1 MVQHLINWVLAI
13 LVALL
18 LGASGG
24 AHAED
29 GWPSD
34 EMVAKALTT
43 SCMFGSIQTSLRR
56 GVTEDQELVMTSI
69 AICAP
74 LLLDVYKKM
83 PTPPSKERQ
92 VKFLIDQGLSILRN
106 IRYGRAFM

>member
-1 MVQHLINWVLAI
+1 MMQHLINWVLAI
-13 LVALL
+13 LLALL

-24 AHAED
+24 ARAED
-29 GWPSD
+29 VTIAD
-34 EMVAKALTT
+34 EVVAKALT
-43 SCMFGSIQTSLRR
+43 SACMLGSIQTSLRR

-74 LLLDVYKKM
+74 LLLDIYKKM

-106 IRYGRAFM
+106 IRYGRTFM